1 MHKKNMFASI
11 LVFFVGFASMAQ
23 SATGAPPPPAPPGP
37 PGFPID
43 NGLIALFILALGYG
57 IYKSYKLSQKKA

>member
-1 MHKKNMFASI
+1 MFASI

-23 SATGAPPPPAPPGP
+23 STTGAPPPPPPGP
-37 PGFPID
+37 PPPGLPID

-57 IYKSYKLSQKKA
+57 VYKSYKLSQKKA